1 MNAETTLCEF
11 VPRSHHKSAI
21 VCGITWSGPT
31 GETVFVVHCKGQ
43 KALDTMA
50 LSESTHMNVLK
61 NMSGVVQAP
70 FITLAFL

>member
-1 MNAETTLCEF
+1 MNAETMLCEF
-11 VPRSHHKSAI
+11 VPWSHHKRAI
-21 VCGITWSGPT
+21 VFGIWSGPT

-50 LSESTHMNVLK
+50 LSEWTHMNVLK